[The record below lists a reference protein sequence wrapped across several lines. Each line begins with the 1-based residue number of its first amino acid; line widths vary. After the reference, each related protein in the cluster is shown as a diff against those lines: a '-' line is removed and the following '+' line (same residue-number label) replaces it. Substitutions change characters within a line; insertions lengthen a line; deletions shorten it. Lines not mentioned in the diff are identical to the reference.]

1 MSLRFR
7 RRLGLGK
14 LLRLNV
20 SKSGLSVSAGVP
32 GANINFGKR
41 RRRPRVTVGVPGT
54 GISYSEQIGS
64 SRRPL
69 RDPQHTF
76 EFEDGPTETARPP
89 SPLRVM
95 GAALRGFWNGA
106 GIIGCVTLAVVVWF
120 AFTFLDLVGLL
131 ILWGGLVLVVLRAT
145 QRIKEGKEP
154 HVRRDIFT
162 VVVLLTLWI
171 IANAY
176 G

>member
-14 LLRLNV
+14 LFRLNV

-32 GANINFGKR
+32 GANVNFGKR
-41 RRRPRVTVGVPGT
+41 RRGPRVTVGVPGT

-64 SRRPL
+64 SGRPL
-69 RDPQHTF
+69 RHKR
-76 EFEDGPTETARPP
+76 EFDNESTETARPP
-89 SPLRVM
+89 SPLRVI
-95 GAALRGFWNGA
+95 GAALKGFWNGA
-106 GIIGCVTLAVVVWF
+106 GIIGCVTLAVVVWL

-131 ILWGGLVLVVLRAT
+131 ILCGGLILVFWRAA
-145 QRIKEGKEP
+145 QRIREGKKP

-162 VVVLLTLWI
+162 VIVLLTLWI
-171 IANAY
+171 VANAY